1 MDYIIPIIIC
11 SILVYGLIKKVD
23 IIKVFCDGAMDGV
36 KTVYN
41 IFPMLLLMLTAV
53 YMLRASTA
61 TDFLSQL
68 VAPLFHILG
77 IPPETAPLVLLKP
90 LSGSGGLAI
99 GTEIITGFGADS
111 MIGRTAAVMLAASET
126 SIYTISVYF
135 AYMKITKTRH
145 ALPAALTA
153 DITAFIAAAF
163 FTKVFFL

>member
-1 MDYIIPIIIC
+1 MDYIIPIIVC
-11 SILVYGLIKKVD
+11 GILVYGFIKKVD
-23 IIKVFCDGAMDGV
+23 VVKVFAEGAVDGI

-61 TDFLSQL
+61 TDFLSSFF
-68 VAPLFHILG
+68 APIFNMLG

-145 ALPAALTA
+145 AIPSALIA